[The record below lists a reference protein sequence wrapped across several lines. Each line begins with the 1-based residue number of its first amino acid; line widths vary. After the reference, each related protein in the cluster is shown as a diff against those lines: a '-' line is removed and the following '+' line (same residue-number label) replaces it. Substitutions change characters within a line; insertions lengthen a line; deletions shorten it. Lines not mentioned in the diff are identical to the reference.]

1 MQAANT
7 LELSAVVRREDGL
20 YVAMFSEF
28 EVAGQG
34 KGV

>member
-1 MQAANT
+1 MQVTNT